1 MSNERQTAMLMF
13 LALDLWIRAVQ
24 RNYHNT
30 PTTKTSQLYLAAVK
44 DGQKAAAGLE
54 EMGIDPIALLQA
66 EEKGDGVEF
75 IEKLSVAH

>member
-1 MSNERQTAMLMF
+1 MLMF